1 MRALTILLLACSTP
15 LLAPRASAQE
25 EGRPRMPG
33 LWARFWFAGKPMEK
47 LPVLVANQT
56 PNVSV
61 VLDVLDLESGENGT
75 AKGAGELTST
85 FVAHVEGFL
94 EVKTAG
100 KYGLRL
106 TSDDG
111 SRMTLDG
118 KLVIDHD
125 GLHPPEPKSTEL
137 ELAAGVHPLG
147 IEFFQTYGGWTLKL
161 EWKKPGASAWEL
173 VPKEALS
180 SHEGEMRIT
189 SPGVKKVLLPLEKGS
204 PGDGQPLAGVHPAYD
219 LMTVR
224 PASFEP
230 RVGGLAFADDGKL
243 YVSTW
248 DPEGCVYVLDGVQG
262 DDRAKITAKKI
273 ASGLAEPLGL
283 AFVGKRLFVLQKQEL
298 TELLDDDGDGVID
311 HYAAISSDWGV
322 TANFHE
328 FAFGLVFKDG
338 WFYANLAT
346 AIQPGGRSTRPQ
358 NQDRGKTI
366 RIRLTDGLVETVA
379 TGERT
384 PNGIGLGV
392 DGEIFFCD
400 NQGDWLPSSK
410 LIHLV
415 PGAFY
420 GSHSVLLEKADGLKE
435 TPPALWLPQNEIGNS
450 PSTPALIPE
459 GNGPY
464 SGQMCHGDVT
474 HGGVKR
480 DVLEK
485 IEGAYQ
491 GAVFRWTQGLEAGVN
506 RLIFGPDHAL
516 YVGGIGSTGNWGQ
529 DGKSRFGLQRLKF
542 NGLVPFEP
550 LALRAKSDGFELE
563 LTEPLA
569 LGAGWEPEN
578 YLVQQWHYV
587 PTDEYGGPKV
597 GEETLKVSAVR
608 VSDDRRKVDLWI
620 DGLKEG
626 SVVYLRLV
634 GGLVSETG
642 RAPWTTEAWY
652 TLNRIPKNLARDRSA
667 AAKAQ
672 KASGPAQ
679 NALTDAERA
688 AGWRLLFDGA
698 TTKGWRGYKQTAMPA
713 GWRVIEGA
721 LVRDTGGGDIVTEEE
736 FTDFELELDWKLA
749 EGGNSGLFF
758 HVTEDHGYPWETGPE
773 MQILDNDR
781 HGDGKNP
788 MTSAGSNYALH
799 APPSDVTRPIGLWN
813 RARLVV
819 KGSHVEHWL
828 NGKKLLEYELWTDEW
843 KALVAASKFASMPA
857 YGLAKKGRIALQD
870 HGDHVEF
877 RNVKVRTPR

>member
-1 MRALTILLLACSTP
+1 MRALSLLLVLAS
-15 LLAPRASAQE
+15 LAPSLRAQE
-25 EGRPRMPG
+25 PDRPRMPG

-61 VLDVLDLESGENGT
+61 VLDVLDVESGENGT
-75 AKGAGELTST
+75 APNCGELTST
-85 FVAHVEGFL
+85 FVARVEGFL
-94 EVKTAG
+94 EVPKAG
-100 KYGLRL
+100 RYGLRL

-111 SRMTLDG
+111 SRLQLDG
-118 KLVIDHD
+118 KTVIDHD

-137 ELAAGVHPLG
+137 ELAAGVHPLLV
-147 IEFFQTYGGWTLKL
+147 EFFQTYGGFTLKL
-161 EWKKPGASAWEL
+161 EWKKPGASAWEV
-173 VPKEALS
+173 VPKSALS

-219 LMTVR
+219 LFTLR
-224 PASFEP
+224 PDGFEP
-230 RVGGLAFADDGKL
+230 RVGGLAFSEDGKL
-243 YVSTW
+243 HVSTW
-248 DPEGCVYVLDGVQG
+248 DPEGCVYVVDGAQG
-262 DDRAKITAKKI
+262 KDRAKLAVKKI

-298 TELLDDDGDGVID
+298 TELIDEDGDGVID

-358 NQDRGKTI
+358 NEDRGKTI
-366 RIRLTDGLVETVA
+366 RIRLSDGAVETVA

-384 PNGIGLGV
+384 PNGIGLGQ

-410 LIHLV
+410 LIHLKS
-415 PGAFY
+415 GAFY
-420 GSHSVLLEKADGLKE
+420 GSRSVLLEKAKDLVV

-450 PSTPALIPE
+450 PSQPALIPE

-474 HGGVKR
+474 HGGLKR

-485 IEGAYQ
+485 VDGEYQ

-506 RLIFGPDHAL
+506 RVIAGPDHAL

-529 DGKSRFGLQRLKF
+529 EGKHRFGLQRLSF
-542 NGLVPFEP
+542 DGNVPFEP
-550 LALRAKSDGFELE
+550 LALHAKSDGFELE
-563 LTEPLA
+563 FTEPLA
-569 LGAGWEPEN
+569 LGAGWESEN

-587 PTDEYGGPKV
+587 PTEEYGGPKV
-597 GEETLKVSAVR
+597 GEETLNVSAVA
-608 VSDDRRKVDLWI
+608 VSDDRRKVDLWV

-634 GGLVSETG
+634 GGLVSESG
-642 RAPWTTEAWY
+642 RTPWTTEAWY
-652 TLNRIPKNLARDRSA
+652 TLNRVPKNQARDRA
-667 AAKAQ
+667 RAAKAP
-672 KASGPAQ
+672 KPAQ
-679 NALTDAERA
+679 NVLTDAERA

-698 TTKGWRGYKQTAMPA
+698 TTKGWRGFKQSAMPA
-713 GWRVIEGA
+713 GWTVRDGA
-721 LVRDTGGGDIVTEEE
+721 LVRESGGGDIVTDEE
-736 FTDFELELDWKLA
+736 FTDFELELDWKIA
-749 EGGNSGLFF
+749 EGANSGILF
-758 HVTEDHGYPWETGPE
+758 HVTEDHDYVWQTGPE

-781 HGDGKNP
+781 HGDGRNP
-788 MTSAGSNYALH
+788 LTSAGSNYALH
-799 APPSDVTRPIGLWN
+799 APPTDVTRPVGLWN
-813 RARLVV
+813 HARLVV
-819 KGSHVEHWL
+819 KGAHVEHGL
-828 NGKKLLEYELWTDEW
+828 NGKKLLEYELWSPEW
-843 KALVAASKFASMPA
+843 KALVAASKFASMPE

-877 RNVKVRTPR
+877 RNVKVRTPAK

>member
-1 MRALTILLLACSTP
+1 MKLLAV
-15 LLAPRASAQE
+15 LLVALAPQE
-25 EGRPRMPG
+25 VRPREPG

-61 VLDVLDLESGENGT
+61 LLDQVELESGEDGT
-75 AKGAGELTST
+75 APKCGTMTTT
-85 FVAHVEGFL
+85 FVARVEGFL
-94 EVKTAG
+94 ETNAAG
-100 KYGLRL
+100 RYGLRL

-111 SRMTLDG
+111 SRLVLDG
-118 KLVIDHD
+118 KTVIDHD
-125 GLHPPEPKSTEL
+125 GLHSPKEKDAEVEL
-137 ELAAGVHPLG
+137 TAGLHPLA
-147 IEFFQTYGGWTLKL
+147 IDFFQTYGGWVLKL
-161 EWKKPGASAWEL
+161 EWKRPGASAWER

-180 SHEGEMRIT
+180 TFAGEMHIT

-204 PGDGQPLAGVHPAYD
+204 PGDGQPLVDVHPAYD

-224 PASFEP
+224 PESFEP
-230 RVGGLAFADDGKL
+230 RVGGLAFSEDGKL
-243 YVSTW
+243 HVSTW
-248 DPEGCVYVLDGVQG
+248 DPEGCVWVLDGVQG
-262 DDRAKITAKKI
+262 NDRAKITAKKI

-298 TELLDDDGDGVID
+298 TELIDEDGDGLID
-311 HYAAISSDWGV
+311 HYAAIASDWGV

-346 AIQPGGRSTRPQ
+346 AIEPGGRSTRPQ
-358 NQDRGKTI
+358 DQDRGKTI
-366 RIRLTDGLVETVA
+366 RIRLTDGKVETVA

-410 LIHLV
+410 LVHLV

-420 GSHSVLLEKADGLKE
+420 GSRSVLLEQAKDLVE

-450 PSTPALIPE
+450 PGQPALIPA

-506 RLIFGPDHAL
+506 RLVFGPDQAL

-529 DGKSRFGLQRLKF
+529 EGKHRFGLQRLKY
-542 NGLVPFEP
+542 NGRVPFEP

-569 LGAGWEPEN
+569 PGAGWEAEN

-597 GEETLKVSAVR
+597 GDETLKVAAVR

-626 SVVYLRLV
+626 SVVHLRLV
-634 GGLVSETG
+634 GGLVSEAG
-642 RAPWTTEAWY
+642 RTPWTTEAWY
-652 TLNRIPKNLARDRSA
+652 TLNRIPMNAARDRSA
-667 AAKAQ
+667 AAKAP
-672 KASGPAQ
+672 KPPQ
-679 NALTDAERA
+679 NVLTEAEQA
-688 AGWRLLFDGA
+688 AGWRLLFDGR
-698 TTKGWRGYKQTAMPA
+698 TTKGWRGYKQTSCPA

-721 LVRDTGGGDIVTEEE
+721 LVRDTGGGDVVTEEE
-736 FTDFELELDWKLA
+736 FTDFELELDWRIGA
-749 EGGNSGLFF
+749 GGNSGIFF

-773 MQILDNDR
+773 LQLLDNDR
-781 HGDGKNP
+781 HADGKNP
-788 MTSAGSNYALH
+788 LTSAGSNYALH
-799 APPSDVTRPIGLWN
+799 APPFDVTRPIGLWN
-813 RARLVV
+813 HARLVV

-828 NGKKLLEYELWTDEW
+828 NGKKLLEYELWSDEW

-857 YGLAKKGRIALQD
+857 YGLARRGRIALQD
-870 HGDHVEF
+870 HGDEVEF
-877 RNVKVRTPR
+877 RNVKVRTSAK